1 MSIAISH
8 TGPAPAPVP
17 PEPEPVPVN
26 YLNNGHSIWSWLFTV
41 DHKRIG
47 ILYLVSISLFFVVG
61 GTAAGLVRLNLL
73 GYDESGHI
81 LTEDAYNRAFTAHG
95 VVMLF
100 FFLIPAVPAVFGNF
114 FIPMM
119 IGAKDLAFPK
129 LNLAS
134 WYVFMIGAGLA
145 IWSVLAGGI
154 DTGWTLYPP
163 YSTRASQSNV
173 IPGVLGAFI
182 SGFSSIMTGLNIMV
196 TVHKMRAPGMTW
208 SRLPLFVWSL
218 YATSLIQLL
227 ATPVVAI
234 TLLLICVER
243 AWGVGIFDPALGGDP
258 VLFQH
263 MFWFYSHP
271 AVYIMILPGMG
282 VVSEI
287 LPCFSRKNIFGYH
300 AIAWS
305 SVGIAVVGFLI
316 WAHHMFVAG
325 ISFYAALMFSF
336 LSMLVAVPSAIKVFN
351 WTATLYRG
359 SITFQAPMLFSIG
372 FVGMFI
378 IGGLTGLFLA
388 TLGTD
393 IHLHDTYYIVAH
405 FHFVMVGGMV
415 MGYFAALHFWWPKM
429 TGKMYSDWWSRVAAA
444 IIIVGFFFT
453 FMPQFYLGYHGMPRR
468 YPNYPQEWQ
477 WLNVMSTAGA
487 SVLGIGYLIPS
498 IYLTLSLFFG
508 RNAGSNPWSAT
519 GLEWVSPSPP
529 PVFNFDEAN
538 MPVVVCGPYEYALG
552 IDQLGRGLPE
562 PPGPGGA
569 EGPAGRVGPTGPAGP
584 MQKETEVVG

>member
-1 MSIAISH
+1 MSIAIERPGH
-8 TGPAPAPVP
+8 AAAPVP
-17 PEPEPVPVN
+17 PEPEPVAVN
-26 YLNNGHSIWSWLFTV
+26 YLNNGHSIWSWLLTV

-47 ILYLVSISLFFVVG
+47 ILYLVSISVFFVAG
-61 GTAAGLVRLNLL
+61 GIAAGVVRTNLL
-73 GYDESGHI
+73 TPNGAI
-81 LTEDAYNRAFTAHG
+81 VTEDAYNRAFTAHG
-95 VVMLF
+95 VIMLF

-119 IGAKDLAFPK
+119 IGTKDLAFPK

-134 WYVFMIGAGLA
+134 WYVFMIGAA
-145 IWSVLAGGI
+145 CAVWSVLVGGI

-196 TVHKMRAPGMTW
+196 TIHKMRAPGMTW
-208 SRLPLFVWSL
+208 SRLPLFVWAL

-234 TLLLICVER
+234 TLLLIMVER
-243 AWGVGIFDPALGGDP
+243 ATGIGIFDPSIGGDP

-282 VVSEI
+282 VISET
-287 LPCFSRKNIFGYH
+287 LTCFSRKNIFGYH
-300 AIAWS
+300 AVAWS
-305 SVGIAVVGFLI
+305 SVGIAVVGFLL

-325 ISFYAALMFSF
+325 ISFYAALLFSL

-359 SITFQAPMLFSIG
+359 SITFHAPMLFSIG
-372 FVGMFI
+372 FVVLFI
-378 IGGLTGLFLA
+378 VGGLTGLFLA

-393 IHLHDTYYIVAH
+393 IHLHDTYFVVAH

-415 MGYFAALHFWWPKM
+415 MGYFAGLHYWWPKM
-429 TGKMYSDWWSRVAAA
+429 TGRMYSDWWSRIAAS

-453 FMPQFYLGYHGMPRR
+453 FVPQFYIGYHGMPRR
-468 YPNYPQEWQ
+468 YPNYPAEWQ
-477 WLNVMSTAGA
+477 FLNVMSTAGA
-487 SVLGIGYLIPS
+487 SVLGIGYLMPS
-498 IYLTLSLFFG
+498 VYLTLSLFFG
-508 RNAGSNPWSAT
+508 KPAGANPWSAT

-529 PVFNFDEAN
+529 PVFNFDESK

-552 IDQLGRGLPE
+552 VDQMGRGLPE
-562 PPGPGGA
+562 PPGGQDD
-569 EGPAGRVGPTGPAGP
+569 PAHRSGTTGPSGP
-584 MQKETEVVG
+584 MKKETEVVG

>member
-1 MSIAISH
+1 MSIAVTH
-8 TGPAPAPVP
+8 GGLTAAPVP
-17 PEPEPVPVN
+17 PEPEPAKVD

-47 ILYLVSISLFFVVG
+47 ILYLISISVFFVAG
-61 GTAAGLVRLNLL
+61 GTAAGIVRLNLL
-73 GYDESGHI
+73 SSSGFI
-81 LTEDAYNRAFTAHG
+81 VDEDAYNRAFTAHG
-95 VVMLF
+95 VMMLF

-119 IGAKDLAFPK
+119 IGTKDLAFPK
-129 LNLAS
+129 LNIAS
-134 WYVFMIGAGLA
+134 WYVFMIGAAFA

-163 YSTRASQSNV
+163 YSTRASQSYV
-173 IPGVLGAFI
+173 IPGVVGAFI

-234 TLLLICVER
+234 TLVLIAVER

-282 VVSEI
+282 VISEV
-287 LPCFSRKNIFGYH
+287 LTCFSRKNVFGYH
-300 AIAWS
+300 AVAWS
-305 SVGIAVVGFLI
+305 SVGIAVVGFLL

-325 ISFYAALMFSF
+325 ISFYAALLFSL

-359 SITFQAPMLFSIG
+359 SITFQAPMLFSLG
-372 FVGMFI
+372 FVVLFI
-378 IGGLTGLFLA
+378 IGGLTGLYLA

-393 IHLHDTYYIVAH
+393 IHLHDTYFVVAH

-415 MGYFAALHFWWPKM
+415 MGYFAGLHYWWPKM
-429 TGKMYSDWWSRVAAA
+429 TGRMYSDWWSRVAAS

-453 FMPQFYLGYHGMPRR
+453 FIPQFIMGYHGMPRR
-468 YPNYPQEWQ
+468 YPNYPDEFQF
-477 WLNVMSTAGA
+477 LNVMSTAGA
-487 SVLGIGYLIPS
+487 SILGIGYLMPAV
-498 IYLTLSLFFG
+498 YLTLSLFFG
-508 RNAGSNPWSAT
+508 QKSPANPWSAT
-519 GLEWVSPSPP
+519 GLEWASPSPP
-529 PVFNFDEAN
+529 TVHNFDST
-538 MPVVVCGPYEYALG
+538 PVVVCGPYEYAIG
-552 IDQLGRGLPE
+552 VDQMGRGLPE

-569 EGPAGRVGPTGPAGP
+569 EGPHGKVGPTGPAGP
-584 MQKETEVVG
+584 MQKETHVVG

>member
-1 MSIAISH
+1 MSIAVTH
-8 TGPAPAPVP
+8 GGLAAAPVP
-17 PEPEPVPVN
+17 PEPETPKVD
-26 YLNNGHSIWSWLFTV
+26 YLNVSHTIWSWLFTV

-47 ILYLVSISLFFVVG
+47 ILYLVSISVFFVVG
-61 GTAAGLVRLNLL
+61 GIAAGLVRLNLL
-73 GYDESGHI
+73 SHSGYLFD
-81 LTEDAYNRAFTAHG
+81 EDAYNRAFTAHG

-100 FFLIPAVPAVFGNF
+100 LFLIPAVPAVFGNF

-119 IGAKDLAFPK
+119 IGTKDLAFPK
-129 LNLAS
+129 LNIAS
-134 WYVFMIGAGLA
+134 WYVFMIGAA
-145 IWSVLAGGI
+145 FAVWSVLAGGI

-163 YSTRASQSNV
+163 YSTRASQSHV
-173 IPGVLGAFI
+173 VPGVFGVFI
-182 SGFSSIMTGLNIMV
+182 TGFSSIMTGLNIMV
-196 TVHKMRAPGMTW
+196 TIHKMRAPGMTW
-208 SRLPLFVWSL
+208 SRLPLFVWAM

-243 AWGVGIFDPALGGDP
+243 VAGVGIFDPALGGDP

-282 VVSEI
+282 VISEV
-287 LPCFSRKNIFGYH
+287 LTCFSRKNIFGYH
-300 AIAWS
+300 AVAWS
-305 SVGIAVVGFLI
+305 SVGIAVVGFLL

-325 ISFYAALMFSF
+325 ISFYAALLFSL

-372 FVGMFI
+372 FVLLFI
-378 IGGLTGLFLA
+378 VGGLTGLYLA

-393 IHLHDTYYIVAH
+393 IHLHDTYFVVAH

-415 MGYFAALHFWWPKM
+415 MGYFAGLHYWWPKM
-429 TGKMYSDWWSRVAAA
+429 TGRMYSDWWSRVAAS

-453 FMPQFYLGYHGMPRR
+453 FIPQFVMGYHGMPRR
-468 YPNYPQEWQ
+468 YPNYPDEFTY
-477 WLNVMSTAGA
+477 LNVMSTAGA
-487 SVLGIGYLIPS
+487 SILGIGYLMPAF
-498 IYLTLSLFFG
+498 YLTLSLFFG
-508 RNAGSNPWSAT
+508 EKATANPWSAT
-519 GLEWVSPSPP
+519 GLEWASPSPP
-529 PVFNFDEAN
+529 TVHNFES
-538 MPVVVCGPYEYALG
+538 MPVVVCGPYEYAIG
-552 IDQLGRGLPE
+552 VDQMGRGLPE

-569 EGPAGRVGPTGPAGP
+569 EGPAGKVGPTGPEGH
-584 MQKETEVVG
+584 MKKETEVVG

>member
-1 MSIAISH
+1 MS
-8 TGPAPAPVP
+8 TTVAPGGLTVAPVP
-17 PEPEPVPVN
+17 PEPAPAKVD
-26 YLNNGHSIWSWLFTV
+26 YLNVSHTIWSWLFTV

-47 ILYLVSISLFFVVG
+47 ILYLVSISVFFVAG
-61 GTAAGLVRLNLL
+61 GIAAGLVRLNLL
-73 GYDESGHI
+73 TSNGAI
-81 LTEDAYNRAFTAHG
+81 LDEDAYNRAFTAHG
-95 VVMLF
+95 VMMLF

-114 FIPMM
+114 LIPMM
-119 IGAKDLAFPK
+119 IGTKDLAFPK
-129 LNLAS
+129 LNIAS
-134 WYVFMIGAGLA
+134 WYVFMIGAAFA

-173 IPGVLGAFI
+173 IPGVVGVFI

-196 TVHKMRAPGMTW
+196 TIHKMRAPGMTW
-208 SRLPLFVWSL
+208 SRLPLFVWAM

-234 TLLLICVER
+234 TLLLITVER
-243 AWGVGIFDPALGGDP
+243 AAGVGIFDPALGGDP

-282 VVSEI
+282 VISET
-287 LPCFSRKNIFGYH
+287 LTCFSRKNIFGYH
-300 AIAWS
+300 AVAWS
-305 SVGIAVVGFLI
+305 SVGIAVVGFLL

-325 ISFYAALMFSF
+325 ISFYAALLFSL

-372 FVGMFI
+372 FLVLFLV
-378 IGGLTGLFLA
+378 GGLTGLYLA

-393 IHLHDTYYIVAH
+393 IHLHDTYFVVAH

-415 MGYFAALHFWWPKM
+415 MGYFAALHYWWPKM
-429 TGKMYSDWWSRVAAA
+429 TGRMYSDWWSRVAAS

-453 FMPQFYLGYHGMPRR
+453 FIPQFILGYHGMPRR
-468 YPNYPQEWQ
+468 YPNYPEEFVF
-477 WLNVMSTAGA
+477 LNVMSTAGA
-487 SVLGIGYLIPS
+487 SILGIGYLIPAF
-498 IYLTLSLFFG
+498 YLTLSLFFG
-508 RNAGSNPWSAT
+508 EKAPANPWSAT
-519 GLEWVSPSPP
+519 GLEWASPSPP
-529 PVFNFDEAN
+529 TVHNFEA
-538 MPVVVCGPYEYALG
+538 MPVVVCGPYEYAIG
-552 IDQLGRGLPE
+552 VDQMGRGLPE
-562 PPGPGGA
+562 PPGPGGST
-569 EGPAGRVGPTGPAGP
+569 GPAGHEGPTGPAGP
-584 MQKETEVVG
+584 MKKETEVVG